1 MCQTVINSFTH
12 PRQLASEKQPQ
23 CAHRPCG
30 SDYCPA
36 LEFLFL
42 QSKHFRLQLNRD
54 GSPTSSRKSAPLLAN
69 SSASMTFAGKKGRFL
84 ELREENGR
92 ITRQL
97 SYERDELLMAAAL
110 PFPAGR
116 FLARC

>member
-1 MCQTVINSFTH
+1 
-12 PRQLASEKQPQ
+12 
-23 CAHRPCG
+23 
-30 SDYCPA
+30 
-36 LEFLFL
+36 
-42 QSKHFRLQLNRD
+42 
-54 GSPTSSRKSAPLLAN
+54 
-69 SSASMTFAGKKGRFL
+69 MTFAGKKGRFL